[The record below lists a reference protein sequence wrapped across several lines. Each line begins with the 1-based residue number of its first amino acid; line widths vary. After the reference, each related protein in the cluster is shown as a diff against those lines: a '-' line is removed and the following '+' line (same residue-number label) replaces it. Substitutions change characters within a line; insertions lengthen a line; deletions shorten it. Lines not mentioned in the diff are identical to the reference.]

1 MARLTRNSLS
11 ESIRHSLGLGLVMSA
26 VLVAGSVWA
35 EDADDGDEVA
45 DRVVV
50 TGTRVVTPGLVSS
63 SPISSVGEE
72 ELQFRQSASIEDV
85 VRELPAAVPA
95 LGPGTNN
102 GTGGGSTLNL
112 RGLGSNRNL
121 VLINGRRIVPF
132 NLTGQVDTNIV
143 PVALL
148 DRVDLVTGGASAVYG
163 ADAISGV
170 INFIMRSDFEG
181 VELASFY
188 GASEQGDADRT
199 RTDLI
204 FGANTSDGRG
214 NVTLALSYTDIEP
227 LLMGDRD
234 LGQFSFNSRTGAPG
248 GSSAGA
254 PIFSQLPIGAINPE
268 TGRPATVL
276 AQYDPALGRFRTDN
290 LELYNFN
297 PVNFYQGALERTQAT
312 ALGRFEISPNVEAYG
327 EFIYM
332 NNTRKAQLAESGTF
346 FSNWSIPVGNPFLND
361 ATRAQVCAAGE
372 IPAERCV
379 AGSTEEVV
387 MQARRRFLEL
397 GPRLNDF
404 ENNVFQYTIG
414 ARGEISDSWSYDASY
429 TYGKAQQSQ
438 LRGNWGSSSRVQQAL
453 RAIDPDTCLDPANG
467 CVPLNLF
474 GPVGSIT
481 DEMIG
486 FFNLSSLLSQ
496 EVEQEVAAASIA
508 GDLGNFGSP
517 FADAPIGVAAGAEYR
532 KLTAGTQS
540 DQASQIQGEV
550 LGTGAPTPDRS
561 GSFDLTEFY
570 VEMLAPLIPGVTFE
584 GGYRYTDFSVSGGG
598 STSYDSWKAGLSWEA
613 ADGVLVRTMLQ
624 RATRAPNVN
633 ELFAPQVSG
642 LSNLG
647 TDPCQGN
654 LINLADANTPGTL
667 SNLCRLTG
675 IPAGVIGN
683 LPEPAAGQINVLGG
697 GNPDLGPE
705 EADTFTA
712 GVVWQPNFVDGMTVT
727 LDYYR
732 IELNDQISS
741 PSTTDILDQCYSQSL
756 NPNFEFNA
764 ACALVLRSP
773 IGGDLNAG
781 DSPGVVTALGNTGQT
796 KTDGIDLGVGYGMA
810 LPSDLGNLSFN
821 LNLTRVLS
829 WEFRDNP
836 ASEARDCLGYYS
848 AACNS
853 ATGSGLIHKLRFNQ
867 RTTWSR
873 GDYDVSL
880 NWRYMGGLSVEP
892 GSGNW
897 LEDFSTIGRIHY
909 FDLAAAW
916 RINDNVRL
924 NLTINNLLDRDA
936 PNVGDTIGST
946 AANSGNT
953 FPQFY
958 DVIGRFYTLGVN
970 VRF

>member
-1 MARLTRNSLS
+1 MKRNSLA
-11 ESIRHSLGLGLVMSA
+11 ESVRLALGIG
-26 VLVAGSVWA
+26 LVAGVMVTGNSVWA
-35 EDADDGDEVA
+35 DETDDESEVA
-45 DRVVV
+45 DRIVV
-50 TGTRVVTPGLVSS
+50 TGTRVVAPGVMSS
-63 SPISSVGEE
+63 SPISSISEE

-85 VRELPAAVPA
+85 IRELPSAVPA

-102 GTGGGSTLNL
+102 GTGGGSTVNL

-132 NLTGQVDTNIV
+132 NLSGSVDTNIV
-143 PVALL
+143 PVALM

-181 VELASFY
+181 LELSSFY
-188 GASEQGDADRT
+188 GMSEEGDADRT
-199 RTDLI
+199 RTDVI
-204 FGANTSDGRG
+204 FGANTGDGRG
-214 NVTLALSYTDIEP
+214 NVTFALSYTDIEP
-227 LLMGDRD
+227 LTMGERSF
-234 LGQFSFNSRTGAPG
+234 GEFSLNSTSGLPG
-248 GSSAGA
+248 GSSAGV
-254 PIFSQLPIGAINPE
+254 PTFSVLPIGE
-268 TGRPATVL
+268 DGATVL
-276 AQYDPALGRFRTDN
+276 AQYDPSLGRFSPDN
-290 LELYNFN
+290 LQLYNFN

-312 ALGRFEISPNVEAYG
+312 GLARFEINPAAEAYA

-332 NNTRKAQLAESGTF
+332 DNTRKAQLAESGTF
-346 FSNWSIPVGNPFLND
+346 FNNWNIPVGNPFLTD
-361 ATRAQVCAAGE
+361 AARAQVCAQGD
-372 IPAERCV
+372 IPEADCI
-379 AGSTEEVV
+379 AGSTEEVT
-387 MQARRRFLEL
+387 MQARRRFTEL

-404 ENNVFQYTIG
+404 DNNVFQYTLG
-414 ARGEISDSWSYDASY
+414 MRGEITDTWSYDGYWS
-429 TYGKAQQSQ
+429 YGKAQQQ
-438 LRGNWGSSSRVQQAL
+438 QVRGNWGSNSRVQQAL
-453 RAIDPDTCLDPANG
+453 RAVDPETCLDPANG

-474 GPVGSIT
+474 GPEGSIT
-481 DEMIG
+481 DEMLG
-486 FFNLSSLLSQ
+486 FVNLSSLLSQ
-496 EVEQEVAAASIA
+496 EVEQEVGAVSFT
-508 GDLGNFGSP
+508 GDLGGLRSP
-517 FADAPIGVAAGAEYR
+517 FADSPIGIAAGAEYR
-532 KLTAGTQS
+532 KITASTLS
-540 DQASQIQGEV
+540 DQASQIQAEV

-561 GSFDLTEFY
+561 GSFSLREAY
-570 VEMLAPLIPGVTFE
+570 VEMLAPVVEGVTFE

-598 STSYDSWKAGLSWEA
+598 STSYDSWKAGLAWEA
-613 ADGVLVRTMLQ
+613 TDELLVRSMVQ

-654 LINLADANTPGTL
+654 LINQADANTPGTL
-667 SNLCRLTG
+667 SNLCRQTG
-675 IPAGVIGN
+675 VPQGIIGN

-705 EADTFTA
+705 EADTLTA
-712 GVVWQPNFVDGMTVT
+712 GIVWQPSFVDSLTVT

-741 PSTTDILDQCYSQSL
+741 PSTTDILDQCYSSAL

-773 IGGDLNAG
+773 IGGDLNAS

-796 KTDGIDLGVGYGMA
+796 KTDGIDLGVTYGMP
-810 LPSDLGNLSFN
+810 LPSDWGNLSFN
-821 LNLTRVLS
+821 LNLTRVIG

-836 ASEARDCLGYYS
+836 ASESRDCLGFYS
-848 AACNS
+848 VACNDAS
-853 ATGSGLIHKLRFNQ
+853 GAGLIHKLRFNQ
-867 RTTWSR
+867 RTTWTM
-873 GDYDVSL
+873 GDYDLSL

-897 LEDFSTIGRIHY
+897 LDDFSSIGRIHY
-909 FDLAAAW
+909 FDLAGAW
-916 RINDNVRL
+916 RINENVRL
-924 NLTINNLLDRDA
+924 NLTINNLLDRDP

-970 VRF
+970 VSF